1 MWAGSAAFLWNYG
14 SGQWVQKTDNW
25 ASDEQVA
32 EDAHGNYV
40 WAPGKL
46 VALVG
51 VEGLVVVDTP
61 DALLVTPKDRAEDVK
76 KVVDRLKREARDDL
90 L

>member
-1 MWAGSAAFLWNYG
+1 MA
-14 SGQWVQKTDNW
+14 D
-25 ASDEQVA
+25 
-32 EDAHGNYV
+32 DARDNYV

-61 DALLVTPKDRAEDVK
+61 DALLVTSKGRSEDVK
-76 KVVDRLKREARDDL
+76 KVVDRLKREDREDL